1 MALSIKEGLVE
12 CVTECV
18 KGKVILQNS
27 DIGILV
33 QKGFKPIVIM
43 MGFTSLLSSLTT
55 GFPLPVFVN
64 EWRERKLL
72 LNFFFVQ
79 GSRFP
84 DKMIKGGV
92 RARDIHIECSKQF
105 K

>member
-1 MALSIKEGLVE
+1 MDRVLIPTIIHTNALLLNLSYWQEYSLCWRRIM
-12 CVTECV
+12 
-18 KGKVILQNS
+18 

-72 LNFFFVQ
+72 LNFFLVQ
-79 GSRFP
+79 G
-84 DKMIKGGV
+84 KGGV
-92 RARDIHIECSKQF
+92 ISEGIFNFVPILQ
-105 K
+105 